1 MESESQEAGAV
12 SEPRPQ
18 SEGLS
23 TMDSE
28 TQAKRVMI
36 RLKPR
41 RLDEQVVLFKGKG
54 DQQGISQTSE

>member
-1 MESESQEAGAV
+1 MQSESQEAGAV

-28 TQAKRVMI
+28 AQAKRVMI
-36 RLKPR
+36 KLKPR
-41 RLDEQVVLFKGKG
+41 QLDEQVVRFKGKG
-54 DQQGISQTSE
+54 DWQG